1 MSTRE
6 VAVVRQVAGLVL
18 GYPDEELLGRLPLL
32 HLVVGSLRPSVAG
45 PLAGLLRHLARTEPE
60 QLATDY
66 VATFDLSRRHALHLT
81 YFTHGDTRKRGL
93 ALLRIKQTYRRFGFV
108 LDDAELP
115 DHLGVVLEF
124 AATVDADAGTR
135 LLLEHR
141 AGLELLR
148 LALTEAGSP
157 YAAAT
162 GAVSATLPA
171 LPGSVRDA
179 VVRLAAEGPP
189 GEEVGLAP
197 VLGSPP
203 QRSEAGIPGGI
214 TDPFVPP
221 EVSGARR

>member
-1 MSTRE
+1 
-6 VAVVRQVAGLVL
+6 VVRQVAGLTL
-18 GYPDEELLGRLPLL
+18 GYPDEQLLARLPM
-32 HLVVGSLRPSVAG
+32 LRAAVDTLPGAPG
-45 PLAGLLRHLARTEPE
+45 GALAGLLDHLAGTPPE
-60 QLATDY
+60 QLAADY

-115 DHLGVVLEF
+115 DHLAVVLEF

-141 AGLELLR
+141 AGLELLG
-148 LALTEAGSP
+148 LALTEARSP
-157 YAAAT
+157 YAAAVT
-162 GAVSATLPA
+162 AVSATLPP
-171 LPGSVRDA
+171 LHGSVRDA

-189 GEEVGLAP
+189 GEEVGL
-197 VLGSPP
+197 
-203 QRSEAGIPGGI
+203 
-214 TDPFVPP
+214 DPFVPP

>member
-1 MSTRE
+1 VNTSITARAGLPVRE
-6 VAVVRQVAGLVL
+6 VAVVRQLAGLAL
-18 GYPDEELLGRLPLL
+18 GYPDAELLARLPLMRMA
-32 HLVVGSLRPSVAG
+32 VGTLRASVGG
-45 PLAGLLRHLARTEPE
+45 PLAGLLDHLARSAPE

-108 LDDAELP
+108 LDDSELP

-135 LLLEHR
+135 LLLEYR
-141 AGLELLR
+141 AGLELLG
-148 LALTEAGSP
+148 LALTEARSP

-162 GAVSATLPA
+162 AAVSATLPP
-171 LPGSVRDA
+171 LHGSTREA

-189 GEEVGLAP
+189 GEEVGL
-197 VLGSPP
+197 
-203 QRSEAGIPGGI
+203 
-214 TDPFVPP
+214 DPFVPP

>member
-1 MSTRE
+1 VSVRTAAVHLDVRE

-18 GYPDEELLGRLPLL
+18 GYPDTELLDRLPLL
-32 HLVVGSLRPSVAG
+32 RMVVGNLRASAGG
-45 PLAGLLRHLARTEPE
+45 PLAGLLDHLARTPAE
-60 QLATDY
+60 QLTADY
-66 VATFDLSRRHALHLT
+66 VATFDLNRRHALHLT

-108 LDDAELP
+108 LDDSELP

-162 GAVSATLPA
+162 AAVSVTLPP
-171 LPGSVRDA
+171 LHGSVREA

-189 GEEVGLAP
+189 GEEVGL
-197 VLGSPP
+197 
-203 QRSEAGIPGGI
+203 
-214 TDPFVPP
+214 DPFVPP
-221 EVSGARR
+221 EISGARR

>member
-1 MSTRE
+1 MTPTPRE
-6 VAVVRQVAGLVL
+6 VAVVRQVAGFCL
-18 GYPDEELLGRLPLL
+18 GYPDSELLARLPLL
-32 HLVVGSLRPSVAG
+32 RAAVDTVPAAG
-45 PLAGLLRHLARTEPE
+45 PLAALLDHLARTPLEV
-60 QLATDY
+60 LAADY
-66 VATFDLSRRHALHLT
+66 VKTFDLSRRHALHLT

-93 ALLRIKQTYRRFGFV
+93 ALLRIKQTYRRFGYV
-108 LDDAELP
+108 LDDAGEDTELP
-115 DHLGVVLEF
+115 DHLAVVLEF

-162 GAVSATLPA
+162 AAVSATLPP
-171 LPGSVRDA
+171 LHGSVREA

-189 GEEVGLAP
+189 GEEVGL
-197 VLGSPP
+197 
-203 QRSEAGIPGGI
+203 
-214 TDPFVPP
+214 DPFVPP

>member
-1 MSTRE
+1 MNVRTVPALSARE
-6 VAVVRQVAGLVL
+6 AAVVRQLAGLAL
-18 GYPDEELLGRLPLL
+18 SYPDAELLGRLPLMRMAVTTL
-32 HLVVGSLRPSVAG
+32 RALVGG
-45 PLAGLLRHLARTEPE
+45 PLAGLLDHLARTAPE

-108 LDDAELP
+108 LGDTELP

-135 LLLEHR
+135 LLQEYR
-141 AGLELLR
+141 AGLELLG

-162 GAVSATLPA
+162 AAVSATLPP
-171 LPGSVRDA
+171 LHGSAREA
-179 VVRLAAEGPP
+179 IIRLAAEGPP
-189 GEEVGLAP
+189 GEEVGL
-197 VLGSPP
+197 
-203 QRSEAGIPGGI
+203 
-214 TDPFVPP
+214 DPFVPP